1 MNSSNTNEGGWKNSE
16 IRTYVNNDVCN
27 ALPSDLQ
34 AVIKEVNKVSDNG
47 NGDKTTLNIT
57 KDKLFLLSLE
67 EVGFISNDVYGY
79 NVAGQGMKYEYF
91 TDDNSREKQYLSGEL
106 SYWWL
111 RSAYANNTNFFFY
124 VFSDGN
130 WDGGYADST
139 VGVAPA
145 FCI

>member
-111 RSAYANNTNFFFY
+111 CSARTDFTYVFFY
-124 VFSDGN
+124 VYSDGDWSYGSAN
-130 WDGGYADST
+130 SSFS
-139 VGVAPA
+139 VAPA